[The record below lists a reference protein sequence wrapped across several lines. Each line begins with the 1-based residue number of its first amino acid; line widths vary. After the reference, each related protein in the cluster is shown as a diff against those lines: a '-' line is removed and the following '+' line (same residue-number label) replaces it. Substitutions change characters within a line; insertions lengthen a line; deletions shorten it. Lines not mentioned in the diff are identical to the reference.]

1 MEETGIANNYGV
13 QPENA
18 VITIPSDQKKQ
29 RRTILLISI
38 AAILLLLIIITAIY
52 FLLTPN
58 TDIKYVARLRD
69 VFIILMA
76 FESLLIG
83 VALIILIIQITRL
96 INLMNN
102 EIKPILDSTSD
113 TVNTLRGTTT
123 FLSNNFVEPVIKANE
138 YLAGIK
144 ELLSIFRIKK

>member
-1 MEETGIANNYGV
+1 MEETGIANNYSV
-13 QPENA
+13 QPENT
-18 VITIPSDQKKQ
+18 VITIHPDQKKQ

-38 AAILLLLIIITAIY
+38 AAILLLLIIITVIY

-76 FESLLIG
+76 LESLVIG

-113 TVNTLRGTTT
+113 TVNTLRGTTA

-144 ELLSIFRIKK
+144 ELLSIFKIKK